1 MIYYS
6 IFYYV
11 YYVYRSSKKLLETLK
26 IKKECEKKALDIVV
40 ELIDG
45 GLEEHVLLNKVKL

>member
-6 IFYYV
+6 IF